1 MSSETNNVMLDQIGM
16 AMELAETAEKTL
28 QQGDAIQALVLLSA
42 IPAFLPENQR
52 INMGAL
58 LCDAVR
64 GNLNYGDA
72 IKNTIR
78 IIVSVREGDKFPPN
92 HPTNETA

>member
-1 MSSETNNVMLDQIGM
+1 MSDASGNVMLDQIGM

-28 QQGDAIQALVLLSA
+28 QQGDAIQALVLLAA

-52 INMGAL
+52 INMGHL

-64 GNLNYGDA
+64 GNLNYSAA
-72 IKNTIR
+72 IRDTIR
-78 IIVSVREGDKFPPN
+78 IIVSVREGDKFPTN
-92 HPTNETA
+92 HPTNNTA